1 MKYLKQFGIILFINF
16 IAIIIN
22 KTLISLIPAT
32 VIGMLLLFLLLN
44 MKVIKLDNIKEFS
57 DFMLMNLAFFFIP
70 PGVTLIKTWDI
81 LKLNLG
87 KILFVVIIT
96 TFITMVVTGLTVD
109 FIIKWRGKNG
119 KSIK

>member
-1 MKYLKQFGIILFINF
+1 MKYLKQFGVILFINF
-16 IAIIIN
+16 IAIILN

-44 MKVIKLDNIKEFS
+44 LKIIKLESIKEFS

-81 LKLNLG
+81 LRLNLG
-87 KILFVVIIT
+87 KILFIVIIT
-96 TFITMVVTGLTVD
+96 TFITMIVTGLTVD
-109 FIIKWRGKNG
+109 FIIKRRGKND
-119 KSIK
+119 KSAK